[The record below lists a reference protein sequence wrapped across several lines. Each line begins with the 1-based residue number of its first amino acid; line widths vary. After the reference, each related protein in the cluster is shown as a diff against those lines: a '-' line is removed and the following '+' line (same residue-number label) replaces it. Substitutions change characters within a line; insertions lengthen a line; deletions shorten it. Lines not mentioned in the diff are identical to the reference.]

1 MKLASTGDYLGMYHV
16 QLDGIKSGGVS
27 LAAGDSV
34 IVDTGAT
41 HLVLPEEVG
50 QRPMVP
56 SLDADRSSFPP
67 STPRFK
73 DGELRPEPSSSPV
86 PSVKVSKISC
96 LPSVGKIGLSIT
108 KISCELCRL

>member
-50 QRPMVP
+50 QRAMVS
-56 SLDADRSSFPP
+56 SLDADFEAP
-67 STPRFK
+67 SRHLHHASRMA
-73 DGELRPEPSSSPV
+73 G
-86 PSVKVSKISC
+86 
-96 LPSVGKIGLSIT
+96 
-108 KISCELCRL
+108 